1 MERTDIECYVRSFIW
16 NKFKYAILEKGSQ
29 IEKWSDS
36 NEQNRVCKVDI
47 TPPVG
52 IDFVGY
58 HRETGINNIE
68 EHIYGTV
75 LYLKR

>member
-1 MERTDIECYVRSFIW
+1 MSKV
-16 NKFKYAILEKGSQ
+16 G
-29 IEKWSDS
+29 
-36 NEQNRVCKVDI
+36 VCKVDI

-75 LYLKR
+75 LYLKKMK

>member
-1 MERTDIECYVRSFIW
+1 MSKV
-16 NKFKYAILEKGSQ
+16 G
-29 IEKWSDS
+29 
-36 NEQNRVCKVDI
+36 VCKVDI
-47 TPPVG
+47 TPPIG

-75 LYLKR
+75 FVFEKDEMKTVFISIDNIGMLVEDTNMIRE